1 MYTMPEAGEVG
12 RVSPEVLGMI
22 MLGLLCIAIFV
33 GYPTAVT
40 LLALGFFFGWAGFG
54 YVRVSDLM
62 VSRAFFVMSNDV
74 LIPVCI
80 FIFMG
85 YVVERSGI
93 LDRLFRSIQI
103 ATGPMRGSLYLTVL
117 LTCTIFAA
125 ATGIIGASVTIMGLL
140 AMPAMMRARY
150 DVRLSAGVITGG
162 GCLGILIP
170 PSVLLILYGATAGV
184 STVQL
189 YAGAIFPGLVL
200 SILYIGFIFVR
211 VNLKPS
217 LGPPLPKEE
226 RDFPVGQIILMFV
239 KSVIPVA
246 FLIMFVLG
254 SIITG
259 WAAPTEASACGGLG
273 ALILAAIYRKLTWSM
288 LKESMYEAIRTS
300 SMVLFLMVG
309 SSLFASVFALL
320 GGAKVIENFVLGL
333 NLPPAGFVWLS
344 MLVIFLLGW
353 PLEWTEII
361 IIFLPL
367 FLPLLPHFNID
378 PLWFGILVAVNLQT
392 AFLSPPVA
400 MAAFYL
406 KGVSPPTVTLMDIYW
421 GMAYFMILQVVG
433 LVIVFFFPELATWLP
448 RVVFG

>member
-1 MYTMPEAGEVG
+1 MYTLSSAGEVG
-12 RVSPEVLGMI
+12 MSLELLGMI
-22 MLGLLCIAIFV
+22 MLVLLCIAIFV
-33 GYPTAVT
+33 GYPTCIT

-54 YVRVSDLM
+54 LQRVSDLM
-62 VSRAFFVMSNDV
+62 VSRYFFVMSNDV

-80 FIFMG
+80 FVFMG

-103 ATGPMRGSLYLTVL
+103 ATGPVRGSLYLTVL

-140 AMPAMMRARY
+140 AMPAMMRAKY

-189 YAGAIFPGLVL
+189 YAGAIFPGLIL
-200 SILYIGFIFVR
+200 FGLYILFVG
-211 VNLKPS
+211 VLVYFKPK
-217 LGPPLPKEE
+217 LGPALPKEE
-226 RDFPVGQIILMFV
+226 RDFPVKQIIWMLAT
-239 KSVIPVA
+239 SVLPVA
-246 FLIMFVLG
+246 FLIFFVLG
-254 SIITG
+254 SIVTG
-259 WAAPTEASACGGLG
+259 WAAPTEASACGALG
-273 ALILAAIYRKLTWSM
+273 ALILSAIYRKLNWSM
-288 LKESMYEAIRTS
+288 LKDSMFQAIRTS
-300 SMVLFLMVG
+300 SMVLFLMCG

-320 GGAKVIENFVLGL
+320 GGAKVIEDFVLGL
-333 NLPPAGFVWLS
+333 NLSPGAFIWLS
-344 MLVIFLLGW
+344 MAVIFLLGW

-406 KGVSPPTVTLMDIYW
+406 KGVSPSEVTLVDIYW
-421 GMAYFMILQVVG
+421 GMGAFMLLQVIG
-433 LVIVFFFPELATWLP
+433 LVIVFLFPELSTWLP
-448 RVVFG
+448 RAIFR

>member
-1 MYTMPEAGEVG
+1 MSLEL
-12 RVSPEVLGMI
+12 LGMI
-22 MLGLLCIAIFV
+22 QLGLLCIAIFV
-33 GYPTAVT
+33 GFPTAIT

-54 YVRVSDLM
+54 WERVSNLM

-74 LIPVCI
+74 LIPVAI

-93 LDRLFRSIQI
+93 LDRLFKSIQV
-103 ATGPMRGSLYLTVL
+103 ATGPIRGSLYLSVL

-140 AMPAMMRARY
+140 AMPAMMKAKY
-150 DVRLSAGVITGG
+150 DTRMSAGVITGG

-189 YAGAIFPGLVL
+189 YAGAIIPGLIL
-200 SILYIGFIFVR
+200 SGLYFLYIMVR

-226 RDFPVGQIILMFV
+226 RDFPVKVILRMLAT
-239 KSVIPVA
+239 SVFPIA
-246 FLIMFVLG
+246 LLIFFVLG
-254 SIITG
+254 SIVSG
-259 WAAPTEASACGGLG
+259 WAAPTEASACGAAG
-273 ALILAAIYRKLTWSM
+273 ALIIAAFYKKLNLGM
-288 LKESMYEAIRTS
+288 LKESIREAIRTS

-320 GGAKVIENFVLGL
+320 GGSKVIESFVLAL
-333 NLPPAGFVWLS
+333 NLSPAGFIWLT
-344 MLVIFLLGW
+344 MLIIFLLGW

-367 FLPLLPHFNID
+367 FLPLLSHFNVD
-378 PLWFGILVAVNLQT
+378 PLWFGIMVAVNLQT

-406 KGVSPPTVTLMDIYW
+406 KGVSPPNVTLIDIYW
-421 GMAYFMILQVVG
+421 GMGYFMVLQVVG
-433 LVIVFFFPELATWLP
+433 LLIVFFFPEVALWLP
-448 RVVFG
+448 KVVFG

>member
-1 MYTMPEAGEVG
+1 M
-12 RVSPEVLGMI
+12 SPEILGMI
-22 MLGLLCIAIFV
+22 MLALLCIAIFV
-33 GYPTAVT
+33 GYPTCIT

-54 YVRVSDLM
+54 LPRVANLM
-62 VSRAFFVMSNDV
+62 VSRYFFVMSNDV

-93 LDRLFRSIQI
+93 LDRLFRSIQV
-103 ATGPMRGSLYLTVL
+103 ATGPVRGSLYFTVL

-140 AMPAMMRARY
+140 AMPAMMRAKY

-184 STVQL
+184 STVKL
-189 YAGAIFPGLVL
+189 YAGAIFPGL
-200 SILYIGFIFVR
+200 ILFGLYVSFVAVMVYIR
-211 VNLKPS
+211 PR
-217 LGPPLPKEE
+217 LGPALPKEE
-226 RDFPVGQIILMFV
+226 RDFPLKQIVWMLGT
-239 KSVIPVA
+239 SVLPVA
-246 FLIMFVLG
+246 VLIFFVLG
-254 SIITG
+254 SIVTG
-259 WAAPTEASACGGLG
+259 WAAPTEASACGALG
-273 ALILAAIYRKLTWSM
+273 ALILSAVYGKLNWSM
-288 LKESMYEAIRTS
+288 LKDAMLESIRTS
-300 SMVLFLMVG
+300 SMVLFLMCG

-320 GGAKVIENFVLGL
+320 GGAQVIEDFVLGL
-333 NLPPAGFVWLS
+333 NLSPGAFIWIS
-344 MLVIFLLGW
+344 MAVIFLLGW

-367 FLPLLPHFNID
+367 FLPLLPHFNVD

-406 KGVSPPTVTLMDIYW
+406 KGVSPSQVTLMDIYW
-421 GMAYFMILQVVG
+421 GMGAFMVLQVIG
-433 LVIVFFFPELATWLP
+433 LVIVFMFPELSTWLP
-448 RVVFG
+448 QVVFG

>member
-1 MYTMPEAGEVG
+1 MSLEM
-12 RVSPEVLGMI
+12 LGMI
-22 MLGLLCIAIFV
+22 MLGLLCVAIFV
-33 GYPTAVT
+33 GFPTAIT

-54 YVRVSDLM
+54 WERVSNLM
-62 VSRAFFVMSNDV
+62 VSRYFFVMSNDV
-74 LIPVCI
+74 LIPVAI

-103 ATGPMRGSLYLTVL
+103 ATGPIRGSLYLTVL

-140 AMPAMMRARY
+140 AMPAMMKAKY
-150 DVRLSAGVITGG
+150 DVRMSAGVITGG

-189 YAGAIFPGLVL
+189 YAGAIFPGLIL
-200 SILYIGFIFVR
+200 SALYFGYVIVR
-211 VNLKPS
+211 TNLKPS

-226 RDFPVGQIILMFV
+226 RDFPVKEIIKMLV
-239 KSVIPVA
+239 TSVFPIA
-246 FLIMFVLG
+246 ALILFVLG
-254 SIITG
+254 SIVTG
-259 WAAPTEASACGGLG
+259 WAAPTEASACGGAG
-273 ALILAAIYRKLTWSM
+273 ALVLAAIYRKLNLKM
-288 LKESMYEAIRTS
+288 LRETIYEAIRTS
-300 SMVLFLMVG
+300 SMVLFLMCG

-320 GGAKVIENFVLGL
+320 GGAKVIETFVLGL
-333 NLPPAGFVWLS
+333 NLPPAGFIWLT

-367 FLPLLPHFNID
+367 FLPLLPHFKID
-378 PLWFGILVAVNLQT
+378 PLWFGIMVAVNLQT

-406 KGVSPPTVTLMDIYW
+406 KGVSPPNVTLIDIYW
-421 GMAYFMILQVVG
+421 GMAYFMVLQVVA
-433 LVIVFFFPELATWLP
+433 LVIVFLFPEVALWLP
-448 RVVFG
+448 RIVFG

>member
-1 MYTMPEAGEVG
+1 M
-12 RVSPEVLGMI
+12 SPEMLGMI
-22 MLGLLCIAIFV
+22 MLGLLCFAIFV
-33 GYPTAVT
+33 GFPTAIT

-54 YVRVSDLM
+54 WERVSNLM

-74 LIPVCI
+74 LIPVAI

-85 YVVERSGI
+85 YLVERSGI
-93 LDRLFRSIQI
+93 LNRLFKAIQI
-103 ATGPMRGSLYLTVL
+103 ATGPIRGSLCLATL
-117 LTCTIFAA
+117 FTCTIFAA

-140 AMPAMMRARY
+140 AMPAMMKARY
-150 DVRLSAGVITGG
+150 DVRLAAGVITGG

-189 YAGAIFPGLVL
+189 YAGAIFPGL
-200 SILYIGFIFVR
+200 ILAGMYFGYVVIRTWI
-211 VNLKPS
+211 NPS

-226 RDFPVGQIILMFV
+226 RDYPVRQIVWMVVTTVLPIALLIL
-239 KSVIPVA
+239 
-246 FLIMFVLG
+246 FVLG
-254 SIITG
+254 SIVTG
-259 WAAPTEASACGGLG
+259 WAAPTEASACGAAG
-273 ALILAAIYRKLTWSM
+273 ALILTVAYGRFNLKTLKEALYAAIG
-288 LKESMYEAIRTS
+288 TS

-320 GGAKVIENFVLGL
+320 GGSKVIEDFVLGL
-333 NLPPAGFVWLS
+333 NLSPAAFIWLT
-344 MLVIFLLGW
+344 MIIIFLLGW

-361 IIFLPL
+361 IIFMPL
-367 FLPLLPHFNID
+367 FLPLLSHFNID

-406 KGVSPPTVTLMDIYW
+406 KGVSPPEVTLIDIYW
-421 GMAYFMILQVVG
+421 GMTYFMGIQVVG
-433 LVIVFFFPELATWLP
+433 LFIVFFFPELATWLP
-448 RVVFG
+448 KVLFGG

>member
-1 MYTMPEAGEVG
+1 MSPEA
-12 RVSPEVLGMI
+12 LGML
-22 MLGLLCIAIFV
+22 MLALLVFAIFI
-33 GYPTAVT
+33 GFPTAIT
-40 LLALGFFFGWAGFG
+40 LLALGFFFGWIGFG
-54 YVRVSDLM
+54 WVRVSDLM

-74 LIPVCI
+74 LIPVAL

-93 LDRLFRSIQI
+93 LDRLFRSIQV
-103 ATGPMRGSLYLTVL
+103 AMGPIRGSLALATL
-117 LTCTIFAA
+117 ATCTIFAA
-125 ATGIIGASVTIMGLL
+125 ATGIIGASVTLMGLL
-140 AMPAMMRARY
+140 AMPAMMRANY

-189 YAGAIFPGLVL
+189 YAGAILPGLLL
-200 SILYIGFIFVR
+200 SLLYFSYLVIR
-211 VNLKPS
+211 TTLNPA
-217 LGPPLPKEE
+217 LGPALPKAE
-226 RDFPVGQIILMFV
+226 RDFSLWQIIWMV
-239 KSVIPVA
+239 CTSVLPISA
-246 FLIMFVLG
+246 LIFFVLG
-254 SIITG
+254 SILMG
-259 WAAPTEASACGGLG
+259 WTAPTEASAMGAAG
-273 ALILAAIYRKLTWSM
+273 ALLLSLLYGTLNWTT
-288 LKESMYEAIRTS
+288 LKDALFQSIQTS
-300 SMVLFLMVG
+300 SMVLFLLVG

-320 GGAKVIENFVLGL
+320 GGATVIERFVLGL
-333 NLPPAGFVWLS
+333 NLSPGGFIWLS
-344 MLVIFLLGW
+344 MVIIFLLGW

-406 KGVSPPTVTLMDIYW
+406 KGVSPPHVLLSEIYW
-421 GMAYFMILQVVG
+421 GMMPFMFLQAVG
-433 LVIVFFFPELATWLP
+433 LVIVYLFPQLAVWLP
-448 RVVFG
+448 SLAFR

>member
-1 MYTMPEAGEVG
+1 MSLEL
-12 RVSPEVLGMI
+12 LGMI

-33 GYPTAVT
+33 GYPTAIT

-54 YVRVSDLM
+54 WERVSNLM
-62 VSRAFFVMSNDV
+62 VSRYFFVMSNDV
-74 LIPVCI
+74 LVPVTI

-93 LDRLFRSIQI
+93 LDKLFRSIQV
-103 ATGPMRGSLYLTVL
+103 ASGAVRGSLCYTVL
-117 LTCTIFAA
+117 ATCTIFAA

-140 AMPAMMRARY
+140 AMPAMMKAKY
-150 DVRLSAGVITGG
+150 DISMSAGVITAG

-189 YAGAIFPGLVL
+189 YAGAIIPGLIL
-200 SILYIGFIFVR
+200 SAMYFLYVAVR
-211 VNLKPS
+211 VNIKPS
-217 LGPPLPKEE
+217 LGPSLPKED
-226 RDFPVGQIILMFV
+226 RDFPVKIILKMLAT
-239 KSVIPVA
+239 SVLPIA
-246 FLIMFVLG
+246 LLIFFVLG

-259 WAAPTEASACGGLG
+259 WAAPTEASACGGAG
-273 ALILAAIYRKLTWSM
+273 ALILSAIYRRLNWKM
-288 LKESMYEAIRTS
+288 LKESIYEAIRTS
-300 SMVLFLMVG
+300 SMVLFLMGG

-320 GGAKVIENFVLGL
+320 GGSKVIETFVLGL
-333 NLPPAGFVWLS
+333 NLSPAGFIWMS

-361 IIFLPL
+361 IIFIPL
-367 FLPLLPHFNID
+367 FLPLLPHFDIN

-406 KGVSPPTVTLMDIYW
+406 KGVSPPGVTLMDIYY
-421 GMAYFMILQVVG
+421 GMAAFMVLQIVG
-433 LVIVFFFPELATWLP
+433 LVIVFLFPETSLWLP
-448 RVVFG
+448 HLAFG

>member
-1 MYTMPEAGEVG
+1 MSLEL
-12 RVSPEVLGMI
+12 LGMI

-33 GYPTAVT
+33 GYPTAIT

-54 YVRVSDLM
+54 WERVSNLM
-62 VSRAFFVMSNDV
+62 VSRYFFVMSNDV
-74 LIPVCI
+74 LIPVAL

-103 ATGPMRGSLYLTVL
+103 ASGAVRGSIYFTVL
-117 LTCTIFAA
+117 ATCTIFAA

-140 AMPAMMRARY
+140 AMPAMMKAKY
-150 DVRLSAGVITGG
+150 DTRLSAGVITAG

-189 YAGAIFPGLVL
+189 YAGAIIPGLIL
-200 SILYIGFIFVR
+200 SSLYFAYVGIR

-217 LGPPLPKEE
+217 MGPALPKEE
-226 RDFPVGQIILMFV
+226 RDFPVKEILKMLGT
-239 KSVIPVA
+239 SVLPIA
-246 FLIMFVLG
+246 LLIFFVLG

-259 WAAPTEASACGGLG
+259 WAAPTEASACGGAG
-273 ALILAAIYRKLTWSM
+273 ALILSAIYRKLNFSM
-288 LKESMYEAIRTS
+288 LKESVYESIRTS
-300 SMVLFLMVG
+300 SMVLFLMGG

-320 GGAKVIENFVLGL
+320 GGSKLIETFVLSL
-333 NLPPAGFVWLS
+333 NLPVWGFIWMT

-361 IIFLPL
+361 IIFIPL

-406 KGVSPPTVTLMDIYW
+406 KGVSPPGVTLVDIYW
-421 GMAYFMILQVVG
+421 GMGFFMVLQIIG
-433 LVIVFFFPELATWLP
+433 LVIVYFFPIVAMWLP
-448 RVVFG
+448 KLVFG

>member
-1 MYTMPEAGEVG
+1 MSPEA
-12 RVSPEVLGMI
+12 LGMT
-22 MLGLLCIAIFV
+22 MLALLCIAIFV
-33 GYPTAVT
+33 GYPTCIT

-54 YVRVSDLM
+54 LQRVSDLM
-62 VSRAFFVMSNDV
+62 VSRYFFVMSNDV

-80 FIFMG
+80 FVFMG

-103 ATGPMRGSLYLTVL
+103 ATGPIRGSLYLTVL

-140 AMPAMMRARY
+140 AMPAMMRANY

-189 YAGAIFPGLVL
+189 YAGAIFPGLLLFALYVL
-200 SILYIGFIFVR
+200 FVS
-211 VNLKPS
+211 VIVYFKPR
-217 LGPPLPKEE
+217 LGPALPKEE
-226 RDFPVGQIILMFV
+226 RDFPVKQILWMLAT
-239 KSVIPVA
+239 SVLPVA
-246 FLIMFVLG
+246 LLIFFVLG
-254 SIITG
+254 SIVTG
-259 WAAPTEASACGGLG
+259 WAAPTEASACGALG
-273 ALILAAIYRKLTWSM
+273 ALILSAIYGKLNLSM
-288 LKESMYEAIRTS
+288 LKKSMFEAIRTS
-300 SMVLFLMVG
+300 SMVLFLMCG

-333 NLPPAGFVWLS
+333 HLSPALFIWLS
-344 MLVIFLLGW
+344 MIIIFLLGW

-406 KGVSPPTVTLMDIYW
+406 KGVSPAQVTLVDIYW
-421 GMAYFMILQVVG
+421 GMGAFMLLQVIG
-433 LVIVFFFPELATWLP
+433 LVIVFLFPELSTWLP
-448 RVVFG
+448 KVVFG

>member
-1 MYTMPEAGEVG
+1 M
-12 RVSPEVLGMI
+12 SPELLGMI

-33 GYPTAVT
+33 GYPTAIT
-40 LLALGFFFGWAGFG
+40 LLGLGFFFGMAGFG
-54 YVRVSDLM
+54 WERVSNLM
-62 VSRAFFVMSNDV
+62 VSRYFFVMSNDV
-74 LIPVCI
+74 LIPVCL

-93 LDRLFRSIQI
+93 LERLFHSIQV
-103 ATGPMRGSLYLTVL
+103 ASGAVKGSLHYTVL
-117 LTCTIFAA
+117 ATCTIFAA

-140 AMPAMMRARY
+140 AMPAMMKAKY
-150 DVRLSAGVITGG
+150 DVRMSAGVITAG

-170 PSVLLILYGATAGV
+170 PSVLLILYGAVAGV

-189 YAGAIFPGLVL
+189 YAGAIIPGLIL
-200 SILYIGFIFVR
+200 SALYFLYVTVR
-211 VNLKPS
+211 VYLKPS

-226 RDFPVGQIILMFV
+226 RDFPVKTILKMLAT
-239 KSVIPVA
+239 SVLPIA
-246 FLIMFVLG
+246 MLIFFVLG

-259 WAAPTEASACGGLG
+259 WAAPTEASACGGFG
-273 ALILAAIYRKLTWSM
+273 ALILAAIYRKLNFRM
-288 LKESMYEAIRTS
+288 LKESVYESIRTS
-300 SMVLFLMVG
+300 SMVLFLMGG

-320 GGAKVIENFVLGL
+320 GGVKLIETFVLGL
-333 NLPPAGFVWLS
+333 NLSSGGFIW
-344 MLVIFLLGW
+344 MAMIVIFLLGW

-367 FLPLLPHFNID
+367 FLPLLPHFDIN

-406 KGVSPPTVTLMDIYW
+406 KGVSPPGVTLMDIYY
-421 GMAYFMILQVVG
+421 GMAAFMLLQVVG
-433 LVIVFFFPELATWLP
+433 LVIVYFFPETSLWLP
-448 RVVFG
+448 HLAFD

>member
-1 MYTMPEAGEVG
+1 MSLEI
-12 RVSPEVLGMI
+12 LGMI

-33 GYPTAVT
+33 GFPTAFT
-40 LLALGFFFGWAGFG
+40 LLALGFFFGWGGFG
-54 YVRVSDLM
+54 WERVSNLM

-74 LIPVCI
+74 LIPVAI

-85 YVVERSGI
+85 YLVERSGI
-93 LDRLFRSIQI
+93 LDKLFRSIQI
-103 ATGPMRGSLYLTVL
+103 ATGPIRGSIYLATL
-117 LTCTIFAA
+117 ATCTIFAA

-140 AMPAMMRARY
+140 AMPAMMRANY
-150 DVRLSAGVITGG
+150 SVRLSAGVITGG

-189 YAGAIFPGLVL
+189 YAGAIIPGLIL
-200 SILYIGFIFVR
+200 SGLYFGYVIVR
-211 VNLKPS
+211 TWINPS
-217 LGPPLPKEE
+217 LGPALPKEE
-226 RDFPVGQIILMFV
+226 RDFPVKQIIWMV
-239 KSVIPVA
+239 ITSVLPIA
-246 FLIMFVLG
+246 LLIFFVLG

-259 WAAPTEASACGGLG
+259 WAAPTEASACGALG
-273 ALILAAIYRKLTWSM
+273 ALILTAVYGKLNWKT
-288 LKESMYEAIRTS
+288 LTESMYEAIRTS

-320 GGAKVIENFVLGL
+320 GGSKLIETFVLGL
-333 NLPPAGFVWLS
+333 NLPPAGFIW
-344 MLVIFLLGW
+344 MAMIIIFLLGW

-367 FLPLLPHFNID
+367 FLPLLPHFKID

-406 KGVSPPTVTLMDIYW
+406 KGVSPPNVTLVDIYW
-421 GMAYFMILQVVG
+421 GMTYFMLLQ
-433 LVIVFFFPELATWLP
+433 LVALFIVFFIPEVATWLP
-448 RVVFG
+448 KMVFG

>member
-1 MYTMPEAGEVG
+1 MYTLSSAGEVG
-12 RVSPEVLGMI
+12 MSLELLGMI
-22 MLGLLCIAIFV
+22 MLALLCIAIFV
-33 GYPTAVT
+33 GYPTCIT

-54 YVRVSDLM
+54 LQRVSDLM
-62 VSRAFFVMSNDV
+62 VSRYFFVMSNDV

-103 ATGPMRGSLYLTVL
+103 ATGPIRGSLYLTVL

-140 AMPAMMRARY
+140 AMPAMMRAKY

-189 YAGAIFPGLVL
+189 YAGAIFPGLILFTLYVL
-200 SILYIGFIFVR
+200 FVG
-211 VNLKPS
+211 VLVYFKPK
-217 LGPPLPKEE
+217 LGPALPKEE
-226 RDFPVGQIILMFV
+226 RDFPVKQILWMLTT
-239 KSVIPVA
+239 SVLPVA
-246 FLIMFVLG
+246 FLIFFVLG
-254 SIITG
+254 SIVTG
-259 WAAPTEASACGGLG
+259 WAAPTEASACGALG
-273 ALILAAIYRKLTWSM
+273 ALILSAVYRKLNWKM
-288 LKESMYEAIRTS
+288 LKESMLEAIRTS
-300 SMVLFLMVG
+300 SMVLFLMCG

-320 GGAKVIENFVLGL
+320 GGAKVIESFVLGL
-333 NLPPAGFVWLS
+333 NLSPAAFIWLS
-344 MLVIFLLGW
+344 MFVIFLLGW

-367 FLPLLPHFNID
+367 FLPLLPHFNVD

-406 KGVSPPTVTLMDIYW
+406 KGVSPSEVTLVDIYW
-421 GMAYFMILQVVG
+421 GMGAFMMLQVIG
-433 LVIVFFFPELATWLP
+433 LVIVFLFPELSTWLP
-448 RVVFG
+448 RAIFR

>member
-1 MYTMPEAGEVG
+1 M
-12 RVSPEVLGMI
+12 SPEILGMI
-22 MLGLLCIAIFV
+22 MLALLCIAIFV
-33 GYPTAVT
+33 GYPTCIT
-40 LLALGFFFGWAGFG
+40 LLALGFFFGWTGFG
-54 YVRVSDLM
+54 LQRVSDLM
-62 VSRAFFVMSNDV
+62 VSRYFFVMSNDV

-80 FIFMG
+80 FVFMG

-103 ATGPMRGSLYLTVL
+103 ATGPVRGSLYLTVL

-189 YAGAIFPGLVL
+189 YAGAIFPGLILFALYVL
-200 SILYIGFIFVR
+200 FVG
-211 VNLKPS
+211 VLVYFKPK
-217 LGPPLPKEE
+217 LGPALPKEE
-226 RDFPVGQIILMFV
+226 RDFPVKQILWMLTT
-239 KSVIPVA
+239 SVLPVA
-246 FLIMFVLG
+246 FLIFFVLG
-254 SIITG
+254 SIVTG
-259 WAAPTEASACGGLG
+259 WAAPTEASACGALG
-273 ALILAAIYRKLTWSM
+273 ALILSAVYRKLNWNM
-288 LKESMYEAIRTS
+288 LKESMMEAIRTS
-300 SMVLFLMVG
+300 SMVLFLMCG
-309 SSLFASVFALL
+309 SSLYASVFALL
-320 GGAKVIENFVLGL
+320 GGAKVIETFVLSL
-333 NLPPAGFVWLS
+333 NLSPAAFIWLS
-344 MLVIFLLGW
+344 MIVIFLLGW

-367 FLPLLPHFNID
+367 FLPLLPHFNVD

-406 KGVSPPTVTLMDIYW
+406 KGVSPSEVTLVDIYW
-421 GMAYFMILQVVG
+421 GMGAFMMLQVIG
-433 LVIVFFFPELATWLP
+433 LVIVFLFPALSTWLP
-448 RVVFG
+448 RVIFG

>member
-1 MYTMPEAGEVG
+1 MYTLSSAGEVG
-12 RVSPEVLGMI
+12 MSPEVLGMI
-22 MLGLLCIAIFV
+22 MLALLCIAIFV
-33 GYPTAVT
+33 GYPTCIT
-40 LLALGFFFGWAGFG
+40 LLALGFFFGWGGFG
-54 YVRVSDLM
+54 LQRVSDLM
-62 VSRAFFVMSNDV
+62 VSRYFFVMSNDV

-80 FIFMG
+80 FVFMG

-103 ATGPMRGSLYLTVL
+103 ATGPVRGSLYLTVL

-140 AMPAMMRARY
+140 AMPAMMRAKY

-189 YAGAIFPGLVL
+189 YAGAIFPGL
-200 SILYIGFIFVR
+200 ILFGLYVIFVGIL
-211 VNLKPS
+211 VYFKPK
-217 LGPPLPKEE
+217 LGPALPKEE
-226 RDFPVGQIILMFV
+226 RDFPVKQILWMLTT
-239 KSVIPVA
+239 SVLPVA
-246 FLIMFVLG
+246 FLIFFVLG
-254 SIITG
+254 SIVTG
-259 WAAPTEASACGGLG
+259 WAAPTEASACGALG
-273 ALILAAIYRKLTWSM
+273 ALILSAVYRKLNLSM
-288 LKESMYEAIRTS
+288 LKDAMLEAIRTS
-300 SMVLFLMVG
+300 SMVLFLMCG
-309 SSLFASVFALL
+309 SSLYASVFALL

-333 NLPPAGFVWLS
+333 NLSPAAFIWLS
-344 MLVIFLLGW
+344 MIVIFLLGW

-367 FLPLLPHFNID
+367 FLPLLPHFNVD

-406 KGVSPPTVTLMDIYW
+406 KGVSPTEVTLVDIYW
-421 GMAYFMILQVVG
+421 GMGAFMMLQVIG
-433 LVIVFFFPELATWLP
+433 LVIVFMFPELSTWLP
-448 RVVFG
+448 RAIFR